1 MRRMMTAVAF
11 AASIVWTLPGAAQEN
26 YPARPISMVV
36 PFAPGGP
43 VDTVARLLAEPL
55 REALGQPIV
64 IENVAGAAGGI
75 GVGRVV
81 RAKPDGY
88 TLSIG
93 NWGTHVINNAMY
105 QHDFDTVKDFEPIA
119 LMSASPQIFVAKK
132 DFPANDLKST
142 IAWLKANPDKAFMA
156 LSGNGSSGHVA
167 ALLFQQATGT
177 KFQFVPYRGLAPALQ
192 GVLAGEADILID
204 IPSNSVPHIKAG
216 TVKGFAVMGNQRLK
230 SAPDIPTVDEAGLPG
245 FYSPIWYGIWAPKGT
260 PKDIVD
266 KLAAAIRK
274 ALATE
279 FVSTRLA
286 QIDQAIVP
294 VDQQNPD
301 YLRKYHAD
309 EMAKWGAII
318 KQAGLK
324 ANPN

>member
-1 MRRMMTAVAF
+1 MRKLTTAVVL
-11 AASIVWTLPGAAQEN
+11 AASIACTPTIAQEN
-26 YPARPISMVV
+26 YPGRPITMVV

-43 VDTVARLLAEPL
+43 VDTVARLLAEPM
-55 REALGQPIV
+55 REALGQTIV
-64 IENVAGAAGGI
+64 IENVGGAGGAI
-75 GVGRVV
+75 GVGRVA

-93 NWGTHVINNAMY
+93 NWGTHVITNAMY
-105 QHDFDTVKDFEPIA
+105 QLDFDTVNDFEPVA

-192 GVLAGEADILID
+192 GVLAGEADLLID
-204 IPSNSVPHIKAG
+204 IASNSVPHIKAG

-260 PKDIVD
+260 PKEIVE

-274 ALATE
+274 ALASE
-279 FVSTRLA
+279 LVSTRLA
-286 QIDQAIVP
+286 QIDQIIVP
-294 VDQQNPD
+294 VDQQNPA
-301 YLRKYHAD
+301 YLGKYQRD

-324 ANPN
+324 ATAN